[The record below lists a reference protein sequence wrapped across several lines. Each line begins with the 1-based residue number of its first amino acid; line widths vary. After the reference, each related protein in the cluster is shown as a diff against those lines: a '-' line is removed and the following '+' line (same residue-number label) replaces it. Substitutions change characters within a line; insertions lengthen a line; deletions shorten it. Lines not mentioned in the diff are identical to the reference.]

1 MKTERSAE
9 LMRRAQAVIPG
20 GVNSPVRA
28 FRSVG
33 GTPPF
38 ISRAEG
44 AYLWDVDGNRFIDYV
59 GSWGPMILGH
69 SAPEVVE
76 AAKTAIERSSS
87 FGAPTEGEVKLAEL
101 IVERIPSIDRLRLTS
116 SGTEAC
122 MSAIRVARGFTK
134 RNAILKFEGC
144 YHGHADYL
152 LVKAG
157 SGVATFGL
165 PDSPGVP
172 SDFAK
177 HTLTLPYN
185 DIAQVEEMF
194 ASRGSELAC
203 VILEPISGNMGVI
216 QPELSFFT
224 RLRELCTKHGVVLI
238 FDEVMTG
245 FRVHP
250 LCAQGLFDISPDL
263 TCFGK
268 IVGGG
273 LPLGGYGGR
282 ADIMDIVAP
291 SGPVY
296 QAGTLSGNPCAVA
309 AGTAVLK
316 SLENQTIYDGLE
328 KQCQKLELG
337 LNKALKDAGLTG
349 RIQRVGSML
358 TLFFNDGSPV
368 KNFQDVAACDHQRF
382 GAWFNAML
390 ERGIY
395 LPPSGYEAWFV
406 SARHT
411 DDDIE
416 RTIDTARAA
425 FISLAN

>member
-9 LMRRAQAVIPG
+9 LMRRAREVIPG

-28 FRSVG
+28 FRAVG

-44 AYLWDVDGNRFIDYV
+44 SKIWDVDGNRYIDFV

-69 SAPEVVE
+69 AAPEVVE

-101 IVERIPSIDRLRLTS
+101 VCKRIPSVDKLRLTS

-122 MSAIRVARGFTK
+122 MSAIRAARGFTG
-134 RNAILKFEGC
+134 RDGILKFEGC

-172 SDFAK
+172 ADFAK
-177 HTLTLPYN
+177 HTHTIPYN
-185 DIAQVEEMF
+185 DVEALEQIIAEKGED
-194 ASRGSELAC
+194 LAC
-203 VILEPISGNMGVI
+203 IILEPISGNMGVI
-216 QPELSFFT
+216 VPELAY
-224 RLRELCTKHGVVLI
+224 LKKMRELCTARGIVLI

-250 LCAQGLFDISPDL
+250 QCAQGLFGITPDL
-263 TCFGK
+263 TTFGK
-268 IVGGG
+268 IIGGG
-273 LPLGGYGGR
+273 MPMGAYGGK
-282 ADIMDIVAP
+282 AEIMDMIAP
-291 SGPVY
+291 AGPVY
-296 QAGTLSGNPCAVA
+296 QAGTLSGNPAAVA
-309 AGTAVLK
+309 AGIATLK
-316 SLENQTIYDGLE
+316 SLEAQGTYDQLE
-328 KQCQKLELG
+328 KRCESLETGLKDVLRELG
-337 LNKALKDAGLTG
+337 VGG
-349 RIQRVGSML
+349 RIQRQGSML
-358 TLFFNDGSPV
+358 TLFFNDGSPIR
-368 KNFQDVAACDHQRF
+368 NFADVSKCDHERF
-382 GAWFNAML
+382 GKWFHLML

-406 SARHT
+406 STTHDAE
-411 DDDIE
+411 DIE
-416 RTIDTARAA
+416 RTVDAARDALKA
-425 FISLAN
+425 L

>member
-9 LMRRAQAVIPG
+9 LMRRAQTVIPG

-28 FRSVG
+28 FRAVG

-44 AYLWDVDGNRFIDYV
+44 AYIWDVDGNRFIDYV

-69 SAPEVVE
+69 AAPDVVE
-76 AAKTAIERSSS
+76 AATNAIKRSSS

-101 IVERIPSIDRLRLTS
+101 VVERMPSVDRLRLTS

-122 MSAIRVARGFTK
+122 MSAIRVARGYTQ
-134 RNAILKFEGC
+134 RETILKFEGC

-172 SDFAK
+172 ASFAQQ
-177 HTLTLPYN
+177 TLTLPYN
-185 DIAQVEEMF
+185 NIDKLEELF
-194 ASRGSELAC
+194 AERGSELAC
-203 VILEPISGNMGVI
+203 AIIEPISGNMGVI
-216 QPELSFFT
+216 KPSPNYHA
-224 RLRELCTKHGVVLI
+224 RLRELCTQHGVVLI

-250 LCAQGLFDISPDL
+250 QCAQGLLGITPDL

-268 IVGGG
+268 IIGGG
-273 LPLGGYGGR
+273 LPMGGYGGR
-282 ADIMDIVAP
+282 AEIMDMVAP
-291 SGPVY
+291 VGPVY

-309 AGTAVLK
+309 AGTATLK
-316 SLENQTIYDGLE
+316 SLENQNLYDQLEKTCQSLEDGLQE
-328 KQCQKLELG
+328 
-337 LNKALKDAGLTG
+337 ALKDAGITAC
-349 RIQRVGSML
+349 IQRVGSML

-368 KNFQDVAACDHQRF
+368 HNFQDVAACDHNRF
-382 GAWFNAML
+382 GQWFHAML

-406 SARHT
+406 SFTHT
-411 DDDIE
+411 PEDIE
-416 RTIDTARAA
+416 RTIDTARASFRA
-425 FISLAN
+425 LV